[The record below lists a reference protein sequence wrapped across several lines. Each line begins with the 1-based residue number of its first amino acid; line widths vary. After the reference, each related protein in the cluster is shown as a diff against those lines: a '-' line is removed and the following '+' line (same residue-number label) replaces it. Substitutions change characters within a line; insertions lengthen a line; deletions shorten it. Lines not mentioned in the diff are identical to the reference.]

1 MNIDIVNNPRLRV
14 SANTD
19 GLVITSCAQNFNNEP
34 FTITV
39 PWEKIE
45 AIEDYLFD
53 AEEWE

>member
-1 MNIDIVNNPRLRV
+1 MNVDIVNNPRLQV

-19 GLVITSCAQNFNNEP
+19 GLVITSSAQNFNTEP
-34 FTITV
+34 FTITI

-53 AEEWE
+53 TEEWE